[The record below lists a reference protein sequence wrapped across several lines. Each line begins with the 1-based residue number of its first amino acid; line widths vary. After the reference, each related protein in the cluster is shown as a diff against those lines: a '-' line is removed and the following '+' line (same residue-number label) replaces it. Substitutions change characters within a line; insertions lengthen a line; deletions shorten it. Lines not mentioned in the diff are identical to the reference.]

1 MITSCSGSLLSLW
14 LAAEVRRSYW
24 TQLVGPL
31 SFSPGPIN
39 FLRKL
44 CLAIIFKKFWFKISI
59 DSLPPGKSKG
69 FGFVRFNVEE
79 DSKQAIRDFN
89 LSPGLGTKRIRVC
102 KAFPKL

>member
-1 MITSCSGSLLSLW
+1 MSDHSK
-14 LAAEVRRSYW
+14 
-24 TQLVGPL
+24 
-31 SFSPGPIN
+31 N
-39 FLRKL
+39 FLFNMSIHS
-44 CLAIIFKKFWFKISI
+44 LA
-59 DSLPPGKSKG
+59 PGKSKG